1 MKFKLNK
8 SELKTHDTDILC
20 LTCIYKVAQYTSGQ
34 FDCSLYGRV
43 KNMKACD
50 TYIKNK
56 IAS

>member
-1 MKFKLNK
+1 MKLNK
-8 SELKTHDTDILC
+8 SELKTHDMDILC
-20 LTCIYKVAQYTSGQ
+20 LTCIYKMAQYTSGE

-43 KNMKACD
+43 KNMRVCD

>member
-8 SELKTHDTDILC
+8 NELENHNTDILC
-20 LTCIYKVAQYTSGQ
+20 FTCIHRMAQYTSGE

-43 KNMKACD
+43 KNTKICG